1 MQKRNR
7 FWWAIP
13 FTIGIL
19 LWGVWSFVFSS
30 TPLKEGS
37 KAPDFTLVGSD
48 GNTYR
53 LSDYAGKRVVL
64 MFYPKSNTPGCTA
77 QNCAVRD
84 QYEKLSQYAVV
95 FAISVDTPEAQKLR
109 PAAQPQ
115 AHRAGGRRRQGR

>member
-53 LSDYAGKRVVL
+53 LSDYRGQARRADVL
-64 MFYPKSNTPGCTA
+64 
-77 QNCAVRD
+77 
-84 QYEKLSQYAVV
+84 
-95 FAISVDTPEAQKLR
+95 PEIEHARLHRAKLR
-109 PAAQPQ
+109 DSRPV
-115 AHRAGGRRRQGR
+115 RET